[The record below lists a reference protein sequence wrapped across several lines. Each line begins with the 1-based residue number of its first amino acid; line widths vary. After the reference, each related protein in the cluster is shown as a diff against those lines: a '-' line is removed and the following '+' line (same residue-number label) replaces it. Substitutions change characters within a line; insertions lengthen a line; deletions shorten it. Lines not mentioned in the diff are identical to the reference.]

1 MYAIHDGV
9 VGRGF
14 QFASGEAVGRNVD
27 PSPFSRGTLR
37 LQDAHFQARG
47 FDLADAIPGLHWGT
61 VNVELGVE
69 LVLASPDLTLSLV
82 DWTAGES
89 DPAARIAPES
99 FSFVRCCLA
108 HDGNF
113 HAGYIYYPHPETKPA
128 TNAHRYHVLEVLT
141 HRVDGLAYGEPAS
154 VICRSDAFALKTK

>member
-89 DPAARIAPES
+89 DPAARIAP
-99 FSFVRCCLA
+99 
-108 HDGNF
+108 D
-113 HAGYIYYPHPETKPA
+113 
-128 TNAHRYHVLEVLT
+128 
-141 HRVDGLAYGEPAS
+141 RVDDLIALAPFLQEHRQGLGRVLQIRVHRDDRFAPRCGEAREQG
-154 VICRSDAFALKTK
+154 VLMTEIA